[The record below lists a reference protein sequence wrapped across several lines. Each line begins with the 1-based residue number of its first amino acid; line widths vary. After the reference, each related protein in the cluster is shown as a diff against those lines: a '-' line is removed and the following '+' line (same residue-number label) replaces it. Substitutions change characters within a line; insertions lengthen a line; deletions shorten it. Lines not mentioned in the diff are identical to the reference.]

1 MSRRFEDVAYELPE
15 FGRKVIRALE
25 DAGFEAW
32 AVGGWVRDALLD
44 APSHD
49 VDVTTSAHW
58 RDAEKILAS
67 CGYAVHRT
75 GAAHGTITAVVE
87 GESVE
92 VTTYRVEGDYTDH
105 RHPDEVRFVDDIRLD
120 LARRNFTVNAIAYH
134 PERGILD
141 PFDGRGDLGRGLIR
155 AVGDP
160 RRRFEEDALRVL
172 RAVRFACR
180 LGFDIE
186 PQTQRALLECA
197 DGLEDIASERIG
209 QELDGI
215 VRTGRMGWALMNE
228 AEVLGEAIPE
238 LAAMAGFDQ
247 HSPYHA
253 YDVLEHT
260 ARVCMAVEEFTGGMA
275 SPALRWAALLH
286 DVAKPVTFTQDD
298 AGQGHFFGHPKVGA
312 PMCEKIMRRL
322 ALPGELVV
330 PTRTLVRLHDH
341 YVKPTRRSV
350 RRTLLKFENACP
362 GRAEALTFALLDLKR
377 ADAVSK
383 VDRVAGY
390 AVELDKISAVLR
402 RVIADEEAFRMTD
415 LAVSGRDVMEATGIR
430 PGPGVGMI
438 LRELLLCVV
447 NGELPND
454 RDALLRSLRV

>member
-87 GESVE
+87 GEPVE

-120 LARRNFTVNAIAYH
+120 LARRDFTVNAIAYH

-186 PQTQRALLECA
+186 PQTQQALLECA

-322 ALPGELVV
+322 ALPSELVA

-402 RVIADEEAFRMTD
+402 RVIADGEAFRMTD

-454 RDALLRSLRV
+454 RDTLLRSLQV